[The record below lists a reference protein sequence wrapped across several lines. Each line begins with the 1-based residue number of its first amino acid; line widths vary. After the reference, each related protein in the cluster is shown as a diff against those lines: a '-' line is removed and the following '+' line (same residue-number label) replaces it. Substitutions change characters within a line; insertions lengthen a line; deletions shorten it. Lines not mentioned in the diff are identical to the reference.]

1 LDDGAHGRSSRP
13 GGRGKFSS
21 PGLSPPK
28 AGAEAARPRNSP
40 PACIQARPGDVIQ
53 DVTLC
58 ERTPPSIAGP
68 EVSGLLARADTAKAG
83 RPFRLIVN
91 GSIQQASDLALMARV
106 ASLDR
111 AAFGQLYDR
120 YAGLLFSVALRVLRH
135 DKDAEDVV
143 QEVFVQI
150 WNKAASYDAS
160 LGQPS
165 SWFVTMVRHRAID
178 RLRALR
184 RQYEVIHEITESDT
198 EIMDSSAWLP
208 DVDSGE
214 RSIMVK
220 SALQKL
226 PAEQREAIE
235 FAFFGGLTHEEIAA
249 RLQQPLGTI
258 KARIR
263 RGMLKLRDSLEAR
276 L

>member
-1 LDDGAHGRSSRP
+1 MT
-13 GGRGKFSS
+13 
-21 PGLSPPK
+21 LSQR
-28 AGAEAARPRNSP
+28 AY
-40 PACIQARPGDVIQ
+40 Q
-53 DVTLC
+53 
-58 ERTPPSIAGP
+58 SIAGP
-68 EVSGLLARADTAKAG
+68 EVSGLLLHVDAPPA
-83 RPFRLIVN
+83 PSFRLVVN
-91 GSIQQASDLALMARV
+91 GSIQEASDLDLMARV

-143 QEVFVQI
+143 QEVFLQI
-150 WNKAASYDAS
+150 WNKAASYDSS

-178 RLRALR
+178 RLRAVR
-184 RQYEVIHEITESDT
+184 RLYEVVHEISESGP
-198 EIMDSSAWLP
+198 EYMGSSSWQP
-208 DVDSGE
+208 DVDGAE
-214 RSIMVK
+214 RSLAVK

-226 PAEQREAIE
+226 PAEQRESIE

-249 RLQQPLGTI
+249 RLVQPLGTI

-263 RGMLKLRDSLEAR
+263 RGMLKLRNSLEER

>member
-1 LDDGAHGRSSRP
+1 MRAATFSDRCAVFGSL
-13 GGRGKFSS
+13 GKSLWTCIQT
-21 PGLSPPK
+21 GLSFVPL
-28 AGAEAARPRNSP
+28 
-40 PACIQARPGDVIQ
+40 
-53 DVTLC
+53 DVTLSQ
-58 ERTPPSIAGP
+58 RSYQSIAGP
-68 EVSGLLARADTAKAG
+68 EVSGLVLRGYAPPRTT
-83 RPFRLIVN
+83 FRLIVN
-91 GSIQQASDLALMARV
+91 GSIQEASDLDLMARV

-111 AAFGQLYDR
+111 AAFGQIYDR
-120 YAGLLFSVALRVLRH
+120 YAGLLFSVALRILRH

-150 WNKAASYDAS
+150 WNKAASYDSA

-178 RLRALR
+178 RLRSLR
-184 RQYEVIHEITESDT
+184 RHYEVVHEISESET
-198 EIMDSSAWLP
+198 EIMDSAPWLP
-208 DVDSGE
+208 DVEGRE
-214 RSIMVK
+214 RSVAVK

-226 PAEQREAIE
+226 PAEQRESIE

-249 RLQQPLGTI
+249 RVGQPLGTI

-263 RGMLKLRDSLEAR
+263 RGMLKLRDSLEER

>member
-1 LDDGAHGRSSRP
+1 MSQRAH
-13 GGRGKFSS
+13 
-21 PGLSPPK
+21 
-28 AGAEAARPRNSP
+28 
-40 PACIQARPGDVIQ
+40 
-53 DVTLC
+53 
-58 ERTPPSIAGP
+58 PSIAGP
-68 EVSGLLARADTAKAG
+68 EVSGLLRRADAPPA
-83 RPFRLIVN
+83 PSFRLVVN
-91 GSIQQASDLALMARV
+91 GSIQEASDLDLMARV

-111 AAFGQLYDR
+111 AAFGQIYDR

-143 QEVFVQI
+143 QEVFLQI
-150 WNKAASYDAS
+150 WNKAASYDSA

-178 RLRALR
+178 RLRSVR
-184 RQYEVIHEITESDT
+184 RRYEVVHEISEADP
-198 EIMDSSAWLP
+198 EHMDSASWLP
-208 DVDSGE
+208 EVEGAE
-214 RSIMVK
+214 RSIAVK

-226 PAEQREAIE
+226 PAEQRESIE

-249 RLQQPLGTI
+249 RLAQPLGTI

-263 RGMLKLRDSLEAR
+263 RGMLKLRDSLEER

>member
-1 LDDGAHGRSSRP
+1 MP
-13 GGRGKFSS
+13 GW
-21 PGLSPPK
+21 P
-28 AGAEAARPRNSP
+28 ARCDAVETR
-40 PACIQARPGDVIQ
+40 R
-53 DVTLC
+53 
-58 ERTPPSIAGP
+58 
-68 EVSGLLARADTAKAG
+68 
-83 RPFRLIVN
+83 FRLVVN
-91 GSIQQASDLALMARV
+91 GSIQEASDLDLMARV

-111 AAFGQLYDR
+111 AAFGQIYDR

-150 WNKAASYDAS
+150 WNKAASYDSS

-165 SWFVTMVRHRAID
+165 SWFITMVRHRAID
-178 RLRALR
+178 RLRSLR
-184 RQYEVIHEITESDT
+184 RHYEVVHEISEAPDLESA
-198 EIMDSSAWLP
+198 DSTAWLP
-208 DVDSGE
+208 EVEGAE
-214 RSIMVK
+214 RSIVVR

-235 FAFFGGLTHEEIAA
+235 FAFFGGLTHEEIAT

-263 RGMLKLRDSLEAR
+263 RGLLKLRDSLEER